1 MKVGE
6 KHNIGF
12 KGVLNNKALLK
23 TLEFAGEKAPIVS
36 AGTTLVLASV
46 VRPIAILN
54 SKAKD
59 KKDKAYTSARSVASG
74 ALGFVLTSTIFN
86 SINKAIK
93 NVENKPDEYLSQ
105 NALKVLKKGTGDLLE
120 SKNYKT
126 IKQTTKLIPEFLAV
140 IPKAIITTALITP
153 MFKILF
159 GKKVS
164 QEEEK
169 NKNKDE
175 NISFKGRLEKIYSN
189 ILESRQ
195 AQEFGEKF
203 KDKNFIQHVLSLKDI
218 FASCVFGLCTK
229 ANKSIDKKIQNTLII
244 ETFISTAATILGGY
258 AVNKITEKPLEKLK
272 EKFIKANASDPKLS
286 KYLDGAKVIKP
297 IMILGGL
304 YYILIPML
312 SVMWAEKIAG
322 RAHEK

>member
-6 KHNIGF
+6 KRNINF
-12 KGVLNNKALLK
+12 KGILNNKALLK

-59 KKDKAYTSARSVASG
+59 KKDKAYASARSVASG

-105 NALKVLKKGTGDLLE
+105 STLKVLKNGTGDLLN
-120 SKNYKT
+120 SSNYKT
-126 IKQTTKLIPEFLAV
+126 IKQTTKLISEFLAV

-159 GKKVS
+159 EKKIEK
-164 QEEEK
+164 EEERDK
-169 NKNKDE
+169 N
-175 NISFKGRLEKIYSN
+175 ITFKGKLEKIYSN

-203 KDKNFIQHVLSLKDI
+203 KNKNFVQHVLSLKDV

-229 ANKSIDKKIQNTLII
+229 ANKSIEKKVQNTLIT

-258 AVNKITEKPLEKLK
+258 AVDKITQKPLQNLK
-272 EKFIKANASDPKLS
+272 EKFIKANTDDPKLA

-297 IMILGGL
+297 ILILGGL
-304 YYILIPML
+304 YYVIIPML

-322 RAHEK
+322 GKHEK

>member
-6 KHNIGF
+6 KRNINF

-59 KKDKAYTSARSVASG
+59 KKDKAYASARSVASG

-105 NALKVLKKGTGDLLE
+105 STLKVLKNGTGDLLN
-120 SKNYKT
+120 SSNYKT
-126 IKQTTKLIPEFLAV
+126 IKQTTKLISEFLAV

-159 GKKVS
+159 GKKIEK
-164 QEEEK
+164 EEEG
-169 NKNKDE
+169 NKN
-175 NISFKGRLEKIYSN
+175 IAFKGKLEKIYSN

-203 KDKNFIQHVLSLKDI
+203 KNKNFVQHVLSLKDV

-229 ANKSIDKKIQNTLII
+229 ANKSIEKKVQNTLIT

-258 AVNKITEKPLEKLK
+258 AVDKITQKPLQNLK
-272 EKFIKANASDPKLS
+272 EKFIKANADDPKLA

-297 IMILGGL
+297 ILILGGL
-304 YYILIPML
+304 YYVLIPML

-322 RAHEK
+322 GKHEK